1 MLNSFQWTRSAKPT
15 FTQAQSHW
23 AESFTASTAAAN
35 EEACL
40 VQLHYLLGSLPRTSG
55 MSPWYF
61 FARYIDHFLASFRV
75 PWIPMKP
82 VVSFH
87 LTWKA
92 GSHPWAFLRIWTRCW
107 VAQSEGRNP
116 SLDSQF
122 PMDAQWGSCKV
133 YAGGCEG
140 DLFRCHLPFV
150 PLKFVVEL
158 LSLWGSVGWV
168 RVRVIIKHTM

>member
-23 AESFTASTAAAN
+23 AESFTASTTAAN

-61 FARYIDHFLASFRV
+61 FARYIGHFLASLRV

-82 VVSFH
+82 VVAFH

-92 GSHPWAFLRIWTRCW
+92 RSHPWAFLRIWTCCC
-107 VAQSEGRNP
+107 VAQQIPHWTASSTWMLSGEATKFM
-116 SLDSQF
+116 LED
-122 PMDAQWGSCKV
+122 
-133 YAGGCEG
+133 AGGCGG

-150 PLKFVVEL
+150 PLIRRRTLFPLRKC
-158 LSLWGSVGWV
+158 SLGYS
-168 RVRVIIKHTM
+168 